1 MGSMRWVIGTI
12 LGILLILL
20 LTIVAG
26 TWFWEVLGSYIE
38 PKSVADRKEVVQAFT
53 SSIQTFA
60 LIVAGIVGFIG
71 AIVGIG
77 NWLAARRNL
86 QQQRELAEQRA
97 QEDALQAYFEQ
108 MGGLLTEHNLL
119 HADRED
125 IRQLAEAQT
134 LTVVARLDGSRKRSL
149 VRFLHEAGLINKD
162 KPTVGL
168 SGADLRR
175 AELSG
180 ADLSDADLNGV
191 DLSNARLRRAS
202 LSGAD
207 LSSAD
212 LSSADLFEARG
223 WTKDQLRATR
233 TLEGATMP
241 DGQILKSDDN
251 PDRPTFEEWL
261 KSKGSGKDAKNSG
274 PS

>member
-12 LGILLILL
+12 LGILLAFLI
-20 LTIVAG
+20 IVAG
-26 TWFWEVLGSYIE
+26 AWYWEVLTNYVD
-38 PKSVADRKEVVQAFT
+38 PKTAAEKKEVVQAFT
-53 SSIQTFA
+53 FSIQTFA

-77 NWLAARRNL
+77 NWQAARRSL

-162 KPTVGL
+162 EPTVRL
-168 SGADLRR
+168 SGADLRF
-175 AELSG
+175 ADLSG
-180 ADLSDADLNGV
+180 ADLSDANLSGV
-191 DLSNARLRRAS
+191 DLSNASLKRAS
-202 LSGAD
+202 LNGT
-207 LSSAD
+207 D

-223 WTKDQLRATR
+223 WTKDQLRATS

-251 PDRPTFEEWL
+251 PDGPTLKEWL
-261 KSKGSGKDAKNSG
+261 EGKGRGKDGKNSG